1 MVINEAACQK
11 AHYSEKRTGR
21 KPVWQD
27 SGVTERES
35 SLGKRHIKS
44 ISLTVHLSKHYVLR
58 TCKKITLDVK
68 QLRLHARFC
77 MSASI

>member
-27 SGVTERES
+27 SGVTERERV
-35 SLGKRHIKS
+35 LAGEATH
-44 ISLTVHLSKHYVLR
+44 LTVHLSKHYVLR